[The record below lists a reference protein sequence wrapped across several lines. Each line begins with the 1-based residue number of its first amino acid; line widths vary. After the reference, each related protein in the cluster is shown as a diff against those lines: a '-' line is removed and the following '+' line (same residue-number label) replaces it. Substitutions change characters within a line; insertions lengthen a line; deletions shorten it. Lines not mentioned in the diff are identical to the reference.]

1 MILEELKIAL
11 KQIFIHKNRAIY
23 IFILSF
29 FLGLLTIILSILSI
43 SIKNNGK
50 DIAYKNYESK
60 DVYYAKF
67 DTYSD
72 DTDGITKNNFNNI
85 IDYINI
91 YSKEV
96 NLCTLHIKFLD
107 INFGYISDLSLLEN
121 KGHITI
127 NEKANLSNEKYV
139 YLEKNYAIANNYN
152 IGDEYIVTKEIENVG
167 VFTYKYKIGAIYTIN
182 TNIVSSYNII
192 FDKNA
197 FNENANDFSL
207 NFVSIQFEKNIDVK
221 RIVDVNEKIIDYF
234 IKLNNGGLK
243 ITSTYKYYSD
253 VVFFTDLFFYI
264 TLALTILL
272 LVTTIAILSN
282 SINILIDVNK
292 DYLGLLRIV
301 GANNKIVRNIII
313 FELLIIVFSA
323 LLLSYVIFY
332 SITPLIDL
340 VFNKLLY
347 SIFYFVDAKLLNS
360 CTLATYYYLPFIV
373 IIIVTIFIGLWTIIK
388 INKTLKL
395 DSISMLR
402 RLD

>member
-43 SIKNNGK
+43 SIVTNGK

-60 DVYYAKF
+60 NSYYAIF

-72 DTDGITKNNFNNI
+72 DANGITKKNYSDIVAEINKYSDEINLYTLSI
-85 IDYINI
+85 IFVDRY
-91 YSKEV
+91 Y
-96 NLCTLHIKFLD
+96 
-107 INFGYISDLSLLEN
+107 GYICDLSLLEQ

-127 NEKANLSNEKYV
+127 NEKANMSNEKYV
-139 YLEKNYAIANNYN
+139 YLEKNYAQTNNYN
-152 IGDEYIVTKEIENVG
+152 IGDEYIVTETIEKVG
-167 VFTYKYKIGAIYTIN
+167 VFTYTYKIGAIYTIN
-182 TNIVSSYNII
+182 TNIVSNYNII

-197 FNENANDFSL
+197 FNENANDFHL
-207 NFVSIQFEKNIDVK
+207 KTVSIQFEKNIDVK

-234 IKLNNGGLK
+234 IKLKNGGLI
-243 ITSTYKYYSD
+243 ITTTYKYYSD
-253 VVFFTDLFFYI
+253 TIFFTNLFFYI
-264 TLALTILL
+264 SLALTILL
-272 LVTTIAILSN
+272 LVTTVVILSN

-292 DYLGLLRIV
+292 DYLGLLKIV

-313 FELLIIVFSA
+313 FEILIIVILA
-323 LLLSYVIFY
+323 LLLSCIIFY

-360 CTLATYYYLPFIV
+360 CTLAAYYLPFIV